1 MNMIASE
8 LISYDIPSLKLSDT
22 GNKALD
28 WMEEFKTTELPI
40 VKDGKY
46 LGLISESNLLDSN
59 NVDGVIESFRFNLLK
74 PFVQDN
80 QHMFEVVSTMVENDI
95 DVLPV
100 VNSSDQYL
108 GVITSKI
115 IVNSLSKVVSIA
127 NAGSILTLE
136 VNVKDYSLSEIARMV
151 ESDDAKVLASFITSH
166 PDSTKLEVTLKINK
180 TEISRI
186 LHTFERFNYVVLAS
200 YNESEYHENLQ
211 NKYDEFMRFL
221 NP

>member
-1 MNMIASE
+1 MIASE
-8 LISYDIPSLKLSDT
+8 LISYDIPPLKLSDT

-28 WMEEFKTTELPI
+28 WMEEFKTMELPV

-59 NVDGVIESFRFNLLK
+59 NVDGVIESFGLNLLK
-74 PFVQDN
+74 PFVQEN
-80 QHMFEVVSTMVENDI
+80 QHMFEVISTMVENDI

-108 GVITSKI
+108 GVITSKM
-115 IVNSLSKVVSIA
+115 IVNNWSKVVSIA

-211 NKYDEFMRFL
+211 NKYDAVFKSL
-221 NP
+221 KC

>member
-1 MNMIASE
+1 MIASE
-8 LISYDIPSLKLSDT
+8 LISYDIPPLKLSDT

-40 VKDGKY
+40 VNEGKY

-59 NVDGVIESFRFNLLK
+59 DVDGKIESFGFNLLK
-74 PFVQDN
+74 PFVQEN
-80 QHMFEVVSTMVENDI
+80 QHMFEVISTMVDNDI

-100 VNSSDQYL
+100 VNSGHQYL

-115 IVNSLSKVVSIA
+115 IVKSLSKVVSVA

>member
-1 MNMIASE
+1 MIASE
-8 LISYDIPSLKLSDT
+8 LISYDIPPLKLSDT
-22 GNKALD
+22 GNKALY
-28 WMEEFKTTELPI
+28 WMEEFKTTELPV

-59 NVDGVIESFRFNLLK
+59 NVDGVIESFGFNLLK

-80 QHMFEVVSTMVENDI
+80 QHMFEVISAMVENDI

-108 GVITSKI
+108 GVITSKM
-115 IVNSLSKVVSIA
+115 IVNSWSKVVSIA

-200 YNESEYHENLQ
+200 YNESEYQENLQ

>member
-1 MNMIASE
+1 MIASE
-8 LISYDIPSLKLSDT
+8 LISYDIPPLKLSDT

-28 WMEEFKTTELPI
+28 WMEEFKTTELPV
-40 VKDGKY
+40 VKDRKY

-59 NVDGVIESFRFNLLK
+59 NVDGVIESFGLNLLK
-74 PFVQDN
+74 PFVQEN
-80 QHMFEVVSTMVENDI
+80 QHMFEVISTMVENDI

-108 GVITSKI
+108 GVITSKM
-115 IVNSLSKVVSIA
+115 IVNSWSKVVSIA

>member
-1 MNMIASE
+1 MIASE
-8 LISYDIPSLKLSDT
+8 LISYDIPPLKLSDT

-40 VKDGKY
+40 VNEGKY

-59 NVDGVIESFRFNLLK
+59 DVDGKIESFGFNLLK
-74 PFVQDN
+74 PFVQEN
-80 QHMFEVVSTMVENDI
+80 QHMFEVISTMVDNDI

-100 VNSSDQYL
+100 VNSGHQYL

-115 IVNSLSKVVSIA
+115 IVKSLSKVVSVA

-186 LHTFERFNYVVLAS
+186 LHTFERFKYVVLAS

>member
-1 MNMIASE
+1 MIASE
-8 LISYDIPSLKLSDT
+8 LISYDIPPLKLSDT
-22 GNKALD
+22 GNKALY
-28 WMEEFKTTELPI
+28 WMEEFKTTELPV

-59 NVDGVIESFRFNLLK
+59 NVDGVIESFGFNLLK

-80 QHMFEVVSTMVENDI
+80 QHMFEVISAMVENDI

>member
-1 MNMIASE
+1 MIASE
-8 LISYDIPSLKLSDT
+8 LISYDIPPLKLSDT
-22 GNKALD
+22 GNKALY
-28 WMEEFKTTELPI
+28 WMEEFKTTELPV

-59 NVDGVIESFRFNLLK
+59 NVDGVIESFGFNLLK

-80 QHMFEVVSTMVENDI
+80 QHMFEVISAMVENDI

-108 GVITSKI
+108 GVITSKM
-115 IVNSLSKVVSIA
+115 IVNSWSKVVSIA

>member
-1 MNMIASE
+1 MIASE
-8 LISYDIPSLKLSDT
+8 LISYDIPPLKLSDT

-40 VKDGKY
+40 VNEGKY

-59 NVDGVIESFRFNLLK
+59 DVDGKIESFGFNLLK

-80 QHMFEVVSTMVENDI
+80 QHMFEVISTMVDNDI

-100 VNSSDQYL
+100 VNSGHQYL
-108 GVITSKI
+108 GVITSKM
-115 IVNSLSKVVSIA
+115 IVKNLSKVVSVA

>member
-1 MNMIASE
+1 M
-8 LISYDIPSLKLSDT
+8 
-22 GNKALD
+22 
-28 WMEEFKTTELPI
+28 
-40 VKDGKY
+40 
-46 LGLISESNLLDSN
+46 
-59 NVDGVIESFRFNLLK
+59 
-74 PFVQDN
+74 VQDLQSSFQN
-80 QHMFEVVSTMVENDI
+80 LQYSQNDI

-100 VNSSDQYL
+100 VNSGHQYL

-115 IVNSLSKVVSIA
+115 IVKSLSKVVSVA